1 MHFAGAQIGNVV
13 SMGASGLL
21 IHYLGGWT
29 SVFYTFGVLGLAWL
43 CLWMSFASSDPDQC
57 SRLSEYERKYLLA
70 TMGHLKQKTKQV
82 GRGGKLPGGVRNRQ
96 ADVVRC
102 QMVSKTGRQR
112 LPLLPYGFQNRQ
124 EQVARWF
131 SKQIG
136 RGCQMPDGFRNR
148 FFFNASDLPKL

>member
-1 MHFAGAQIGNVV
+1 MRNSQKKNLLKKGRFPLPPINIGISYLLNTKPIPMHFAGAQIGNVV

-82 GRGGKLPGGVRNRQ
+82 GRG
-96 ADVVRC
+96 C
-102 QMVSKTGRQR
+102 Q
-112 LPLLPYGFQNRQ
+112 L
-124 EQVARWF
+124 
-131 SKQIG
+131 
-136 RGCQMPDGFRNR
+136 PDGFRNR
-148 FFFNASDLPKL
+148 